1 MSSHKT
7 EEREKEEIIEII
19 KKIEQKEMERD
30 KEINIDHELIQYG
43 NIDNEL
49 HVDLIVHF
57 QKGNHDEQTF
67 GNEIR
72 KKKRKDDTEFGGII
86 HTYMKKKI
94 MLKVN

>member
-30 KEINIDHELIQYG
+30 KEINIDHELIEYI

-49 HVDLIVHF
+49 HVDLHIHF
-57 QKGNHDEQTF
+57 QKRNHDEQELR
-67 GNEIR
+67 NEIR
-72 KKKRKDDTEFGGII
+72 KKKRKADCEFGGII
-86 HTYMKKKI
+86 GTYMNKKTC
-94 MLKVN
+94 